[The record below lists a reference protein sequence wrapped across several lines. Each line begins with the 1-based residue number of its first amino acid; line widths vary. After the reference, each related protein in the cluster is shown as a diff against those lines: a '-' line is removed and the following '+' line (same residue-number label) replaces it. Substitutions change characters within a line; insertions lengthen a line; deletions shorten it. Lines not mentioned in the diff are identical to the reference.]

1 MKNNL
6 ARMEAD
12 KRNLEENL
20 GRAENRASKLE
31 LQRMS
36 MDGDLQRLQMI
47 LQEKD
52 AGIQVRIVLLIFLRY
67 SDFPIFILK

>member
-6 ARMEAD
+6 VKIETE
-12 KRNLEENL
+12 KRTLEENL
-20 GRAENRASKLE
+20 GRSENRASKLE

-36 MDGDLQRLQMI
+36 MEGDLQRLQMM

-52 AGIQVRIVLLIFLRY
+52 GSIHVGFHI
-67 SDFPIFILK
+67 